1 MLVLYGLTFFVAAVG
16 CFIFL
21 WIKQR
26 KPYNPFAFRKEGNKA
41 LAAVAEQFGQVFYVL
56 AMARNPVLAAPM
68 VASYCI
74 ISVILS
80 RIFLKEKIKTSQA
93 ISVVIVIAGIVILGI
108 AEGLGEMGD

>member
-1 MLVLYGLTFFVAAVG
+1 MTFFVAALG

-21 WIKQR
+21 WIRNK
-26 KPYNPFAFRKEGNKA
+26 KPYNPFAFRTEGNKA
-41 LAAVAEQFGQVFYVL
+41 LASVAEQFGQIFYVF

-74 ISVILS
+74 VSVILS

-93 ISVVIVIAGIVILGI
+93 ISIVIVIAGIVILGI